1 MLCSL
6 HSKSWDLKVNP
17 AKTKIT
23 IFANRKNHQA
33 PKFMYNGKKLAVGDN
48 VVYLGTMFSCDGR
61 FLKNSQRLFNM
72 ARKVMFAVLNK
83 SRKLLLPVDIQLKLF
98 DTMVAPICLHGSEG
112 TGFEKH
118 DILETLCIQYYK
130 IIIKAKNPLQI

>member
-1 MLCSL
+1 
-6 HSKSWDLKVNP
+6 
-17 AKTKIT
+17 
-23 IFANRKNHQA
+23 
-33 PKFMYNGKKLAVGDN
+33 MYNGKKLAVGDN

-72 ARKVMFAVLNK
+72 ARKAMFAVLNK